1 MSEEKFK
8 FPTELV
14 ELPSKGLVYPPDS
27 PLRSG
32 KVEMKYMTAKEED
45 ILTNQ
50 NYIEK
55 GLVLD
60 KLLEALT
67 MNKFDIKDIHT
78 GDKNAIFVAA
88 RILGYGSEY
97 KFEYAGKEYTIDLS
111 TIENK
116 PFDTEA
122 LSDDGYGTFEMPS
135 NGTIVEYKHL
145 TEKDIDTI
153 TQEVLSFSKLSKA
166 AAPEVTTK
174 LKHQIVSVDG
184 DDSKSGIRKYVD
196 NFLLARDSR
205 ALRNHIKDIG
215 PDIDL
220 SYTTDEGLEISIPI
234 TVNFFWPDL

>member
-14 ELPSKGLVYPPDS
+14 DLPSKGKIYPKDH
-27 PLRSG
+27 PLSSG

-55 GLVLD
+55 GIVLD
-60 KLLEALT
+60 KLLESLT
-67 MNKFDIKDIHT
+67 MQKFDIKDVHT
-78 GDKNAIFVAA
+78 GDKNAILIAS

-97 KFEYAGKEYTIDLS
+97 KFEYNTKEYTIDLS
-111 TIENK
+111 TLENK
-116 PFDTEA
+116 PFDTDA
-122 LSDDGYGTFEMPS
+122 LSDEGYGTFEMPS
-135 NGTIVEYKHL
+135 NGIVVEYKHL
-145 TEKDIDTI
+145 TEKDIDAI

-174 LKHQIVSVDG
+174 LKHQIVSIDG
-184 DDSKSGIRKYVD
+184 DKSKSEIRKYVD

-205 ALRNHIKDIG
+205 ALRNHIKELG

-220 SYTTDEGLEISIPI
+220 KYTVDDGTEIDIPI

>member
-14 ELPSKGLVYPPDS
+14 DLPSKGKIYPKDH
-27 PLRSG
+27 PLSSG

-55 GLVLD
+55 GIVLD
-60 KLLEALT
+60 KLLESLT
-67 MNKFDIKDIHT
+67 MQKFDIKDVHT
-78 GDKNAIFVAA
+78 GDKNAILIAS

-97 KFEYAGKEYTIDLS
+97 KFEYNTKEYTIDLS
-111 TIENK
+111 TLENK
-116 PFDTEA
+116 PFDTDA
-122 LSDDGYGTFEMPS
+122 LSDEGYGTFEMPS
-135 NGTIVEYKHL
+135 NGIVVEYKHL
-145 TEKDIDTI
+145 TEKDIEKI

-174 LKHQIVSVDG
+174 LKHQIVSIDG
-184 DDSKSGIRKYVD
+184 DKSKSEIRKYVD

-205 ALRNHIKDIG
+205 ALRNHIKELG

-220 SYTTDEGLEISIPI
+220 KYTVDDGTEIDITI

>member
-14 ELPSKGLVYPPDS
+14 ELPSKGKIYPKDHILS
-27 PLRSG
+27 SG

-97 KFEYAGKEYTIDLS
+97 KFEYAGKEYTI
-111 TIENK
+111 ENK

-184 DDSKSGIRKYVD
+184 DDRIRKYVD